1 MQAIK
6 LNFLLAACVVAGT
19 VLATP
24 VFAQDTA
31 SLKAQNNV
39 QIETQSDASSMP
51 STDKN
56 TVRALEQRVQP
67 FLLSDNALTQYHAQK
82 AQMWLT
88 YANNEHSERSLSSA
102 AQQAHSQ
109 ALQLIEQLEQS
120 KDQPEQQ
127 QTISTTTPIIA
138 SSKVMRR
145 DLWVN
150 VEHLKQ
156 NAGFDCAATEVAQ
169 AEVMLVWA
177 AAEHCELGWRHSRE
191 LFSAAERLIDQ
202 ANYQASSCHGGT
214 ALALPTWNQANYP
227 SIAQLNGK
235 GKGCSGVVGTWPIAA
250 IATTDVEA
258 VTSPALVVYKQA
270 ESEALPNVV
279 HFALDQA
286 TLSDASQ
293 QILTDIAN
301 VLLKNTDYS
310 LTLYGHTDA
319 RGSAAYNL
327 ALGQRRAQAV
337 ESFLMAH
344 GVKSD
349 RIATVAAGEKQ
360 VINDSMVIQGYAL
373 SRRVALVYASPDGQE
388 IQTTSQIGDL
398 QPE

>member
-1 MQAIK
+1 
-6 LNFLLAACVVAGT
+6 
-19 VLATP
+19 
-24 VFAQDTA
+24 
-31 SLKAQNNV
+31 
-39 QIETQSDASSMP
+39 
-51 STDKN
+51 
-56 TVRALEQRVQP
+56 
-67 FLLSDNALTQYHAQK
+67 
-82 AQMWLT
+82 MWLT
-88 YANNEHSERSLSSA
+88 YANNEHSERSLSQ
-102 AQQAHSQ
+102 AQLQAEAQ

-120 KDQPEQQ
+120 KDRPEQQ

-138 SSKVMRR
+138 SSQVMRR

-150 VEHLKQ
+150 AESLKQ
-156 NAGFDCAATEVAQ
+156 SAGFDCAATEVAQ

-177 AAEHCELGWRHSRE
+177 AAEYCELGWRHSRE
-191 LFSAAERLIDQ
+191 LFSTAERLIDQ

-214 ALALPTWNQANYP
+214 ALALPTWSQANYP
-227 SIAQLNGK
+227 SLEQLN
-235 GKGCSGVVGTWPIAA
+235 GKGCSGVVGTWPITAL
-250 IATTDVEA
+250 ATADVQA
-258 VTSPALVVYKQA
+258 VTSPSLGVDEQA
-270 ESEALPNVV
+270 ESEVLPNVV
-279 HFALDQA
+279 HFAVDQA

-301 VLLKNTDYS
+301 ILLKNTDYS

-337 ESFLMAH
+337 ESFLIAH

>member
-31 SLKAQNNV
+31 SLNAQNNV
-39 QIETQSDASSMP
+39 QIETQSDASSKP
-51 STDKN
+51 STDNN
-56 TVRALEQRVQP
+56 TRQALEQRVQP

-82 AQMWLT
+82 ANMWLT

-102 AQQAHSQ
+102 AQQAQSQ

-120 KDQPEQQ
+120 KEQPEQQ

-138 SSKVMRR
+138 SSQVMRR

-150 VEHLKQ
+150 AESLKQ
-156 NAGFDCAATEVAQ
+156 SAGFDCAPTEIAQ

-202 ANYQASSCHGGT
+202 ANYQVSSCHGGT
-214 ALALPTWNQANYP
+214 ALALPTWNKANYP
-227 SIAQLNGK
+227 SLAQLNGK

-250 IATTDVEA
+250 LATADAQTA
-258 VTSPALVVYKQA
+258 NSPALVVDKQT

-310 LTLYGHTDA
+310 ITLYGHTDA

-388 IQTTSQIGDL
+388 IQTTSQISDL

>member
-6 LNFLLAACVVAGT
+6 LKFTLSACLVASTFLTAPAL
-19 VLATP
+19 
-24 VFAQDTA
+24 AQDA
-31 SLKAQNNV
+31 V
-39 QIETQSDASSMP
+39 QIETQSDASSKP
-51 STDKN
+51 STAKN
-56 TVRALEQRVQP
+56 TRQALEQRVQP

-88 YANNEHSERSLSSA
+88 YANNEHSERSLTHA
-102 AQQAHSQ
+102 EQQAEAQ

-150 VEHLKQ
+150 AESLKQ
-156 NAGFDCAATEVAQ
+156 NAGFDCAATKVAQ

-227 SIAQLNGK
+227 SLEQLNGK
-235 GKGCSGVVGTWPIAA
+235 GKGCSGVVGTWPIV
-250 IATTDVEA
+250 ATAEVQA
-258 VTSPALVVYKQA
+258 VTSPSVVVDEQT

-279 HFALDQA
+279 HFAVDQA

-293 QILTDIAN
+293 QILTDIAH
-301 VLLKNTDYS
+301 VLLKTPDYS

-319 RGSAAYNL
+319 RGSVAYNL

-388 IQTTSQIGDL
+388 IQTTSQISDL
-398 QPE
+398 QPES

>member
-6 LNFLLAACVVAGT
+6 LKFTLSACLVASAFLTAPAW
-19 VLATP
+19 
-24 VFAQDTA
+24 AQDD
-31 SLKAQNNV
+31 V
-39 QIETQSDASSMP
+39 QTEIKSDASSNMP
-51 STDKN
+51 TSDKN
-56 TVRALEQRVQP
+56 TRQALEQRVQP

-88 YANNEHSERSLSSA
+88 YANDEHSERSLSHA
-102 AQQAHSQ
+102 AQQAQSQ

-150 VEHLKQ
+150 AESLKQ
-156 NAGFDCAATEVAQ
+156 SAGFDCAATEVAQ

-191 LFSAAERLIDQ
+191 LFSAAEHLIDQ
-202 ANYQASSCHGGT
+202 ANYQVSSCHGGT
-214 ALALPTWNQANYP
+214 ALALPTWNKANYP
-227 SIAQLNGK
+227 SLAQLNGK

-250 IATTDVEA
+250 IATVNAKAIT
-258 VTSPALVVYKQA
+258 TSPSVVVDEQA

-310 LTLYGHTDA
+310 ITLYGHTDA

-373 SRRVALVYASPDGQE
+373 SRRVALVYASPDGEE
-388 IQTTSQIGDL
+388 INTTSQTKDL

>member
-6 LNFLLAACVVAGT
+6 LKFTLSACLVASAFLTAPAW
-19 VLATP
+19 
-24 VFAQDTA
+24 AQDA
-31 SLKAQNNV
+31 V
-39 QIETQSDASSMP
+39 QIEPQSDASSKP
-51 STDKN
+51 STAKN
-56 TVRALEQRVQP
+56 TRQALEQRVQP

-102 AQQAHSQ
+102 AQQAQSQ

-120 KDQPEQQ
+120 KDRPEQQ

-138 SSKVMRR
+138 SSQVMRR

-150 VEHLKQ
+150 AESLKQ
-156 NAGFDCAATEVAQ
+156 SAGFDCASTEIAQ

-191 LFSAAERLIDQ
+191 LFSAAEHLIDQ
-202 ANYQASSCHGGT
+202 ANYQVSSCHGGT

-227 SIAQLNGK
+227 SLAQLNGK
-235 GKGCSGVVGTWPIAA
+235 GKGCSGVVGTWPIV
-250 IATTDVEA
+250 ATADVQA
-258 VTSPALVVYKQA
+258 VTSPALVVDKQA

-310 LTLYGHTDA
+310 ITLYGYTDA

-373 SRRVALVYASPDGQE
+373 SRRVALVYASPDGEE
-388 IQTTSQIGDL
+388 INTTSQTKDL

>member
-39 QIETQSDASSMP
+39 QIETQSDSSSKP
-51 STDKN
+51 TSDKN
-56 TVRALEQRVQP
+56 TRQALEQRVQP
-67 FLLSDNALTQYHAQK
+67 FLLSDNTLTQYHAQK

-88 YANNEHSERSLSSA
+88 YATHEHSERSLTHA
-102 AQQAHSQ
+102 EQQAEAQ

-150 VEHLKQ
+150 AESLKQ
-156 NAGFDCAATEVAQ
+156 NAGFDCAATKVAQ

-227 SIAQLNGK
+227 SLAQLNGK

-250 IATTDVEA
+250 IATTDVQA
-258 VTSPALVVYKQA
+258 VTSPSVVVEKQA

-310 LTLYGHTDA
+310 ITLYGHTDA

-360 VINDSMVIQGYAL
+360 VINDIMVIQGYAL

-388 IQTTSQIGDL
+388 IQTTTQTKDL

>member
-6 LNFLLAACVVAGT
+6 LKFTLVACLVAAAGLT
-19 VLATP
+19 AP
-24 VFAQDTA
+24 VFAQDRLAVQSHSGLDTNGQPNASTA
-31 SLKAQNNV
+31 TNRWSV
-39 QIETQSDASSMP
+39 
-51 STDKN
+51 
-56 TVRALEQRVQP
+56 LEQRLQP
-67 FLLSDNALTQYHAQK
+67 FLLSDNALTHYHAQK
-82 AQMWLT
+82 AHMWLT
-88 YANNEHSERSLSSA
+88 YAKNERSERSLSNA
-102 AQQAHSQ
+102 AQQAKAQ
-109 ALQLIEQLEQS
+109 AVQLIEQLEHT
-120 KDQPEQQ
+120 KDDAEQQ
-127 QTISTTTPIIA
+127 QTISMTTPIIA
-138 SSKVMRR
+138 SSQVMRR

-150 VEHLKQ
+150 AEHLKHSK
-156 NAGFDCAATEVAQ
+156 GFDCAPADIAQ

-227 SIAQLNGK
+227 SLEQLNGK

-250 IATTDVEA
+250 IATADAQTA
-258 VTSPALVVYKQA
+258 NSPALVVDKQT

-279 HFALDQA
+279 HFAVDQA

-310 LTLYGHTDA
+310 ITLYGHTDA

-373 SRRVALVYASPDGQE
+373 SRRVALVYASADGEE
-388 IQTTSQIGDL
+388 IKTTSQTTDL

>member
-31 SLKAQNNV
+31 SLNAQNNV
-39 QIETQSDASSMP
+39 HTETQSDLSTKP

-56 TVRALEQRVQP
+56 TRQVLEQRVQP

-88 YANNEHSERSLSSA
+88 YATHEHSERSLSQ
-102 AQQAHSQ
+102 AQLQAEAQ

-120 KDQPEQQ
+120 KYQPEQQ
-127 QTISTTTPIIA
+127 PISNTTPIIA

-150 VEHLKQ
+150 AESLKQ

-227 SIAQLNGK
+227 SLEQLNGK

-258 VTSPALVVYKQA
+258 VTSPALVVDEKA

-310 LTLYGHTDA
+310 ITLYGHTDA

-360 VINDSMVIQGYAL
+360 VINDSVVIQGYAL

-388 IQTTSQIGDL
+388 IQTTSQTKDL

>member
-6 LNFLLAACVVAGT
+6 LKFTLTACLVASAFLTAPAW
-19 VLATP
+19 
-24 VFAQDTA
+24 AQDA
-31 SLKAQNNV
+31 V
-39 QIETQSDASSMP
+39 QIEPQSDASSKP

-56 TVRALEQRVQP
+56 TRQALEQRVQP
-67 FLLSDNALTQYHAQK
+67 FLLSDNALIQYHAQK

-88 YANNEHSERSLSSA
+88 YANNEHSERSLSHA
-102 AQQAHSQ
+102 EQQAHSQ

-127 QTISTTTPIIA
+127 QAISTTTPIIA
-138 SSKVMRR
+138 SSQVMRR

-150 VEHLKQ
+150 AESLKQ
-156 NAGFDCAATEVAQ
+156 NAGFDCAPTEIAQ

-202 ANYQASSCHGGT
+202 ANYQASRCHGGT

-227 SIAQLNGK
+227 SIEQLNGK
-235 GKGCSGVVGTWPIAA
+235 GNGCSGVVGTWPIAA
-250 IATTDVEA
+250 IATADVQA
-258 VTSPALVVYKQA
+258 VTSPSLVVDGQA

-279 HFALDQA
+279 HFAVDQA

-293 QILTDIAN
+293 QILTDIVN

-360 VINDSMVIQGYAL
+360 VINDSVVIQGYAL